1 MIEAKKGQ
9 VVVFLTPY
17 GELEGVIGEVEYD
30 RIIVHILKEDIPK
43 YRVLM
48 VGDELKTLVHT
59 RSGIKKMLSMLIE
72 KTEKYIAI
80 ENAPTIPEKQKREHV
95 RVACDFSVRVES
107 ENSASEGES
116 INLSVG
122 GIKFKISP
130 MEKLNI
136 GENIILEFINCE
148 LEGMKIKGNIRK
160 TDDNGV
166 YVAQFFENNDMILN
180 RINKFCIG
188 SIS

>member
-9 VVVFLTPY
+9 VIVFLTPH

-30 RIIVHILKEDIPK
+30 RIIVHILKEDNVKFRTIK
-43 YRVLM
+43 I
-48 VGDELKTLVHT
+48 GDELKVLVHT

-72 KTEKYIAI
+72 KTDKYISI
-80 ENAPTIPEKQKREHV
+80 ENAPTIPEPQKREFV
-95 RVACDFSVRVES
+95 RVTCDFPIRI
-107 ENSASEGES
+107 EGENFATEGET

-122 GIKFKISP
+122 GIKFRANQTEKIA
-130 MEKLNI
+130 LNTD
-136 GENIILEFINCE
+136 IILEFINCE

-160 TDDNGV
+160 TDDNGI